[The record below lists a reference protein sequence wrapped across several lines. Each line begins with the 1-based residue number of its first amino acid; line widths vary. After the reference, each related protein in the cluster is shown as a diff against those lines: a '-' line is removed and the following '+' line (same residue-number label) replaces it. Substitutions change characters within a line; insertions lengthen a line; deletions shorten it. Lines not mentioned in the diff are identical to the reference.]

1 MSEISDQ
8 NLIENLALDGQ
19 NQSQL
24 ITDHIP
30 TWPAI
35 DPVPATIEREF
46 STSDQII
53 KNPNE
58 VPAETWNVDNG
69 KAVTNEKVELG
80 KKYVAPQNDQVSV
93 TFTKLPDNP
102 GTLSIEEIILS
113 NEQMQS
119 LNAVSVVAYDI
130 TSSMTNGTFKYELTL
145 PKPESK
151 KKVQIKFAEDV
162 AGLDKANIVRSKDV
176 KVYNNSARTVLDHF
190 TIFVVATYAD
200 INLTTLAVSYEQG
213 ATVYANATVTNDVNY
228 YEMDIIDPNPNIGIT
243 ATSGCQTMT
252 PSLNMSYLLAS
263 NATISNGWAVFVN
276 EYSSLADCNSRFNP
290 VNTQSVNFAVVVAPV
305 IDLTPPVI
313 TILGNNPET
322 VFQNTVY
329 TDAGAT
335 ALDDVDGDVTAN
347 IFVSNMVDT
356 ATLGTYTVTYD
367 VVDQAGNVAIE
378 QRTVD
383 VVSDAIAP
391 TIPNFSPS
399 PGDYMTHQIVTI
411 SSSDIGSGLDKIYY
425 TIDGSDPDKTKI
437 EYINPITVG
446 KDTVIKAIAYD
457 KSGNASGIATAIFGI
472 APTISAETST
482 SASSS
487 SVIITWLTDDPSTS
501 RVIYDTVSHA
511 DVSTAPNYGYT
522 NSTIET
528 DSLAMVT
535 SHSVVLSGLT
545 AETTY
550 YYRTVSHGSP
560 EAVSGEKSFVTT
572 AVVVS
577 GGGNGSSGDGHHRH
591 KKDKKKSKSSFPI
604 ITAGLFSG
612 AAAVAGVDTQTQDDV
627 ISDNGTPQGQ
637 EIGQT
642 EENKINNE
650 MQNQK
655 SPLWPWVVG
664 TLVLVGVTT
673 FLRRRK

>member
-1 MSEISDQ
+1 MKDKKVEFPRVFFCVPLKKNLCFLKKVTISLMLVVFTTTMTSSNLILIGAMQARAQEIAVDALSNSTLELEKSVVKDDPVKVSESEKKNQIEVGAIENDVVDKAVLPEFIKDESSNVTTSAIGEISAEKDSLLEEEIVLENSIEGNIVQEETLSEISDQ

-335 ALDDVDGDVTAN
+335 ALD
-347 IFVSNMVDT
+347 
-356 ATLGTYTVTYD
+356 
-367 VVDQAGNVAIE
+367 
-378 QRTVD
+378 
-383 VVSDAIAP
+383 
-391 TIPNFSPS
+391 
-399 PGDYMTHQIVTI
+399 
-411 SSSDIGSGLDKIYY
+411 
-425 TIDGSDPDKTKI
+425 
-437 EYINPITVG
+437 
-446 KDTVIKAIAYD
+446 
-457 KSGNASGIATAIFGI
+457 
-472 APTISAETST
+472 
-482 SASSS
+482 
-487 SVIITWLTDDPSTS
+487 
-501 RVIYDTVSHA
+501 
-511 DVSTAPNYGYT
+511 
-522 NSTIET
+522 
-528 DSLAMVT
+528 
-535 SHSVVLSGLT
+535 
-545 AETTY
+545 
-550 YYRTVSHGSP
+550 
-560 EAVSGEKSFVTT
+560 
-572 AVVVS
+572 
-577 GGGNGSSGDGHHRH
+577 
-591 KKDKKKSKSSFPI
+591 
-604 ITAGLFSG
+604 
-612 AAAVAGVDTQTQDDV
+612 
-627 ISDNGTPQGQ
+627 
-637 EIGQT
+637 
-642 EENKINNE
+642 
-650 MQNQK
+650 
-655 SPLWPWVVG
+655 
-664 TLVLVGVTT
+664 
-673 FLRRRK
+673 